1 MRPRMRG
8 CLISLLTLGM
18 LAPLATAQP
27 ICFQAVPF
35 VDVFTLTTAVESLTP
50 LRVSIPY
57 ATMEAPGLYQLGGA
71 GVVFISA
78 LEPIG
83 QYALRVPMA
92 NASAFF
98 GGNADCALNATISPS
113 TLTGSWRLTC
123 AGTTNPFTVPGTL
136 AEVSCS
142 GEVGI
147 ATAPMTELEALDALH
162 AQGLSAAGEV
172 QNHDRVEFAP

>member
-1 MRPRMRG
+1 MRPRTRG

-142 GEVGI
+142 GVFSVAAPLRSIDEVL
-147 ATAPMTELEALDALH
+147 TAMHTH
-162 AQGLSAAGEV
+162 GQFAAGEESS
-172 QNHDRVEFAP
+172 NDWVE